1 LTDSVG
7 LLFSPFQLLP
17 PQDVPHFAAPLA
29 VLWITGTWAQT
40 DFPLLRLLFRIHKKQ
55 YQSSIG
61 SPDP

>member
-1 LTDSVG
+1 L
-7 LLFSPFQLLP
+7 PFQFLP

-29 VLWITGTWAQT
+29 VLWITGTWAQM
-40 DFPLLRLLFRIHKKQ
+40 DFPPPRLFFRIHKKQ